1 MNQDIQL
8 KLQAYLD
15 GELPAGEAKAV
26 VDLLAGD
33 AEARE
38 LLTELTNTRNA
49 IAAHEAEITVPETR
63 EFYWSGIRREIE
75 RQEKS
80 SPAQAQGGTSIF
92 AMLRR
97 MLVPASGVAAVLLA
111 VMLAGDQFSSSNGGF
126 REEVETTFEDSG
138 AFTYRDYSSGTTLV
152 WMDYPA
158 ENDFAE
164 MDLEDILEFN

>member
-1 MNQDIQL
+1 MKQDIQL

-15 GELPAGEAKAV
+15 GELPTGEAKAMA
-26 VDLLAGD
+26 DLLAGGG
-33 AEARE
+33 EARD

-49 IAAHEAEITVPETR
+49 IVAHEAEIKVPAAP

-80 SPAQAQGGTSIF
+80 SPAPAQEVSIVSVI
-92 AMLRR
+92 RR

-111 VMLAGDQFSSSNGGF
+111 VMLAGHQFYTPNGAF

-138 AFTYRDYSSGTTLV
+138 AFTYRDYASGTTLV

-158 ENDFAE
+158 ENEFAE
-164 MDLEDILEFN
+164 MDLDDILEFN

>member
-1 MNQDIQL
+1 MKQDIQL

-15 GELPAGEAKAV
+15 GELPAEEAKAV

-33 AEARE
+33 ANARE
-38 LLTELTNTRNA
+38 LLAELTNTRNA
-49 IAAHEAEITVPETR
+49 ITAHEAENTVPATR

-80 SPAQAQGGTSIF
+80 APATAQSASVF
-92 AMLRR
+92 AVLRR

-111 VMLAGDQFSSSNGGF
+111 VMLAGHQFSSDGAF

-158 ENDFAE
+158 ENEFAE